1 MADPNQPG
9 SIYGPRTTTPPPPVR
24 STDVVVQILRVGA
37 VLGLV
42 VGVGLGFALGIHY
55 PPTVAFAV
63 VEGVFLFGIPIFVIS
78 ILVALVAA
86 GIQRVAA
93 RRAGR

>member
-1 MADPNQPG
+1 MP
-9 SIYGPRTTTPPPPVR
+9 GPRQATSSQLTPNIV
-24 STDVVVQILRVGA
+24 RVGA

-42 VGVGLGFALGIHY
+42 IGAGAGFGLGIQY

-63 VEGVFLFGIPIFVIS
+63 VEGVFLFGIPIFVVS

-86 GIQRVAA
+86 GIQGLGDRRA
-93 RRAGR
+93 RR